1 MPPNT
6 PPSTRPSWWRRRGAS
21 RWTCSAARCAIT
33 STTAAATT
41 SRSAANVSG
50 RSARR
55 ASRSSPT
62 ACTTCF
68 GRFDP
73 VAGARIETAL
83 AAMAGR
89 MWRAEDAKNRATPQQ
104 RFADALETLITR
116 DGSGKSQSTT
126 LLVIADYDTTA
137 GRLQNPRLADGT
149 QLAAEELVRLAC
161 EAAILPAVLDAKSQ
175 PLWLGREHRHASD
188 GQRAVL
194 AARDKGLRRLWP
206 QSQPV
211 PTASHRPCGRRWTH
225 RHRQSLHALHPLP
238 PQGCPRVR
246 RPNRPEARR
255 KIRTPA
261 APTISAPPTPTIPTQ
276 RQRCQSVRWQCHPA
290 P

>member
-1 MPPNT
+1 M
-6 PPSTRPSWWRRRGAS
+6 RSWRGAWWCSAGRSRTLWLSKRRRWPSCPAGGA
-21 RWTCSAARCAIT
+21 
-33 STTAAATT
+33 
-41 SRSAANVSG
+41 G
-50 RSARR
+50 REPVDVFGRTVR
-55 ASRSSPT
+55 DHVNDRSSDDLEERRKRQRAQRKASIT
-62 ACTTCF
+62 QQSDGMYNLF

-89 MWRAEDAKNRATPQQ
+89 MWRAEDAKNRPTPQQ

-149 QLAAEELVRLAC
+149 PLAAEKLVRLAC
-161 EAAILPAVLDAKSQ
+161 EAAILPAVFDAKSQ

-194 AARDKGLRRLWP
+194 AARDKGLLC
-206 QSQPV
+206 V
-211 PTASHRPCGRRWTH
+211 
-225 RHRQSLHALHPLP
+225 
-238 PQGCPRVR
+238 
-246 RPNRPEARR
+246 
-255 KIRTPA
+255 
-261 APTISAPPTPTIPTQ
+261 
-276 RQRCQSVRWQCHPA
+276 
-290 P
+290 